1 MDFGPTPYS
10 RLARADLE
18 VLVEDHLEHPQAP
31 PPDTPEQRQR
41 RLARWATEDGPP
53 VPRSTPRASLLRRA
67 YRRAFRYFR
76 RRRALNEAVQ
86 APVPSRITR
95 NADVVR
101 RVAEAYESSI
111 TQLMETA
118 APAPE
123 ESADEVCAICLDA
136 LEDDDV
142 VRLPD
147 CLHLFHAD
155 CLHPWLKQRNTCPL
169 CKQPAIS
176 RVYPRPA
183 TARDRVRASAIE
195 LRRSA
200 LAHTGR
206 SLEELEESA
215 DMTGS

>member
-1 MDFGPTPYS
+1 
-10 RLARADLE
+10 
-18 VLVEDHLEHPQAP
+18 
-31 PPDTPEQRQR
+31 
-41 RLARWATEDGPP
+41 
-53 VPRSTPRASLLRRA
+53 
-67 YRRAFRYFR
+67 
-76 RRRALNEAVQ
+76 
-86 APVPSRITR
+86 
-95 NADVVR
+95 
-101 RVAEAYESSI
+101 
-111 TQLMETA
+111 META
-118 APAPE
+118 EPAPE
-123 ESADEVCAICLDA
+123 ESADEVCAICLDS

-195 LRRSA
+195 LRRSMV
-200 LAHTGR
+200 AHSGR
-206 SLEELEESA
+206 SLEELEASA